1 MDSTD
6 KKILNLLQ
14 QDITL
19 SVADIAEQA
28 NLSTTPCW
36 KRIKRLESAGII
48 KARVV
53 LLDSKKIG
61 VGVSVFVHI
70 KTQQHEEQ
78 WLKQFAEAILSFEE
92 VMECYRMAGEWDYLL
107 RVVTKD
113 IDSFDRF
120 YKKLITDVKGLTDVT
135 SSFAMEEIKFST
147 RLPLSYC

>member
-1 MDSTD
+1 MDSID
-6 KKILNLLQ
+6 KQILNLLQ

-19 SVADIAEQA
+19 SVAEIAEQV

-36 KRIKRLESAGII
+36 KRIKRLENAGII
-48 KARVV
+48 KARVA

-61 VGVSVFVHI
+61 VGVSVFVQI

-78 WLKQFAEAILSFEE
+78 WLKQFAAAVLSFEE

-107 RVVTKD
+107 RVVTND

-147 RLPLSYC
+147 RLPLSHC